1 MLKNIFQT
9 ESFNEATGFLCVH
22 IAFSFCITQCT
33 PCQHTYLYLIM
44 IPQMLMNVM
53 YNKAKNRFI
62 PIQNNKNEEW
72 LFAYKLYIPEKD
84 IVSIILSTIINRIC
98 LSVLTRKA
106 SKRLFLSSSRYTQFK
121 T

>member
-1 MLKNIFQT
+1 MFFDIYERNIYLPFQT
-9 ESFNEATGFLCVH
+9 INDTCSKTFFKQRASMKQQDFCVFILRSPFASRNVH
-22 IAFSFCITQCT
+22 PANI
-33 PCQHTYLYLIM
+33 HTFYLIM
-44 IPQMLMNVM
+44 IPQMLMNVK

-98 LSVLTRKA
+98 LA
-106 SKRLFLSSSRYTQFK
+106 Y
-121 T
+121 